1 MYLTYSRYIS
11 NEFIISSLLLLF
23 CKPDKIVTVSSKQTI
38 LGGSNYMKKT
48 LLSFVA
54 VASIAVAMGG
64 PQASAQEI
72 TIKKGDTLWGIS
84 NKYDTS
90 VDHIKEL
97 NNLNSDII
105 IENTKLIV
113 KEDQPKTYTVEKG
126 DSLWKIAVKNKISIN
141 QLKNWNNLNSE
152 IIQPGQVLNLSGA
165 GQPAQNNTEA
175 VQQETT
181 TTSTTT
187 KTETKTETKTTTA
200 KSTEQNAGKT
210 ISVSATAYTASCN
223 GCSGVTATGVDL
235 NANPNAKVIAVDPS
249 VIPLGSKVYVEGY
262 GYATA
267 ADTGGAIKGNKI
279 DVFIPTQDAALNWGR
294 KQVNIQILN

>member
-1 MYLTYSRYIS
+1 
-11 NEFIISSLLLLF
+11 
-23 CKPDKIVTVSSKQTI
+23 
-38 LGGSNYMKKT
+38 MKKT

-97 NNLNSDII
+97 NNLDSDII

-113 KEDQPKTYTVEKG
+113 KEDQPKTYTVKKG

-141 QLKNWNNLNSE
+141 QLKSWNSLNSE
-152 IIQPGQVLNLSGA
+152 IIQPGQVLNLSGV
-165 GQPAQNNTEA
+165 GQPAKNNTEA
-175 VQQETT
+175 VQQKTT

-187 KTETKTETKTTTA
+187 KTETKTETTTTTA
-200 KSTEQNAGKT
+200 KSTGQKAGKT
-210 ISVSATAYTASCN
+210 LSVSATAYTASCN

>member
-1 MYLTYSRYIS
+1 
-11 NEFIISSLLLLF
+11 
-23 CKPDKIVTVSSKQTI
+23 
-38 LGGSNYMKKT
+38 MKKT

-113 KEDQPKTYTVEKG
+113 KEEQPKTYTVKKG
-126 DSLWKIAVKNKISIN
+126 DSLWKIAVANKISIN
-141 QLKNWNNLNSE
+141 QLKSWNNLKSE
-152 IIQPGQVLNLSGA
+152 IIQPGQVLNLSGV

-200 KSTEQNAGKT
+200 KSTKQNAGKT
-210 ISVSATAYTASCN
+210 ISVSATAYTASCH

>member
-1 MYLTYSRYIS
+1 
-11 NEFIISSLLLLF
+11 
-23 CKPDKIVTVSSKQTI
+23 
-38 LGGSNYMKKT
+38 MKKT

-113 KEDQPKTYTVEKG
+113 KEEQPKTYTVKKG
-126 DSLWKIAVKNKISIN
+126 DSLWKIAVANKISIN
-141 QLKNWNNLNSE
+141 QLKSWNNLKSE
-152 IIQPGQVLNLSGA
+152 IIQPGQVLNLSGV
-165 GQPAQNNTEA
+165 GQPAKNNTEA

-200 KSTEQNAGKT
+200 KSTKQNAGKT
-210 ISVSATAYTASCN
+210 ISVSATAYTASCH

>member
-1 MYLTYSRYIS
+1 
-11 NEFIISSLLLLF
+11 
-23 CKPDKIVTVSSKQTI
+23 
-38 LGGSNYMKKT
+38 MKKT

-64 PQASAQEI
+64 PKASAQEI
-72 TIKKGDTLWGIS
+72 TIKKGDTLWSIS
-84 NKYDTS
+84 NKYDTT
-90 VDHIKEL
+90 VDQIKEL
-97 NNLNSDII
+97 NKLNSDTI

-113 KEDQPKTYTVEKG
+113 KEDQPKTYTVKKG
-126 DSLWKIAVKNKISIN
+126 DSLWKIAVNNKISIN
-141 QLKNWNNLNSE
+141 QLKSWNNLKSE
-152 IIQPGQVLNLSGA
+152 IIQPGQVLNLSGK
-165 GQPAQNNTEA
+165 GQPAQNNNVA
-175 VQQETT
+175 AQQETT

-187 KTETKTETKTTTA
+187 KTETKTETTTSTTTTKPA
-200 KSTEQNAGKT
+200 GQNAGKT
-210 ISVSATAYTASCN
+210 LSVSATAYTASCN

-279 DVFIPTQDAALNWGR
+279 DVFIPTQDAALDWGR
-294 KQVNIQILN
+294 KQVNIQIIN